1 MSVIPARSRFR
12 SPLPSTP
19 NRGTD
24 TDVAQPIVKHLEEL
38 RDRLI
43 KSAVSVVITTVVA
56 FVFIEKIMG
65 ALIDLAG
72 PHSIQAIDPTETFGT
87 YLKVAFTIGL
97 GMSTP
102 LIVYQIMRF
111 LAPGL
116 KRNERRLLFFSL
128 PFIAVSFVAGAA
140 FCYFVVLP
148 SALDFL
154 LSFGDTRILKQVSL
168 TLFVSFVTSFMLAL
182 GAAFE
187 LPIIVFLLA
196 KLGIVSY
203 KQLGKWRKYALLFSF
218 VVAAIITPTP
228 DPFNQ
233 AMVGIPLFIL
243 YELGVQLSRFA
254 RKPSTQKSG
263 LCERTASAV
272 GRDAG
277 ALNRNGKERRSWFA
291 KNEGLFHAYGI
302 REDRAGLP

>member
-1 MSVIPARSRFR
+1 MSVIPARARLR
-12 SPLPSTP
+12 LPLPSRP
-19 NRGTD
+19 KKSID
-24 TDVAQPIVKHLEEL
+24 IDAPQPIVKHLEEL

-43 KSAVSVVITTVVA
+43 KSAVGVVITTALA
-56 FVFIEKIMG
+56 FLFIEKIMG
-65 ALIDLAG
+65 TLIDLAG

-87 YLKVAFTIGL
+87 YLKVAFTVGL

-102 LIVYQIMRF
+102 LIVYQIMRV

-116 KRNERRLLFFSL
+116 KPNEKRLLFFSL
-128 PFIAVSFVAGAA
+128 PFIAISFIAGAA

-148 SALDFL
+148 SALNFL

-187 LPIIVFLLA
+187 LPIVVFLLA
-196 KLGIVSY
+196 KLGVVSH
-203 KQLGKWRKYALLFSF
+203 KLLAKWRKYALLFSF
-218 VVAAIITPTP
+218 AVAAIITPTP

-233 AMVGIPLFIL
+233 SMVGLPLFLL

-254 RKPSTQKSG
+254 RKPATQ
-263 LCERTASAV
+263 A
-272 GRDAG
+272 
-277 ALNRNGKERRSWFA
+277 
-291 KNEGLFHAYGI
+291 
-302 REDRAGLP
+302 